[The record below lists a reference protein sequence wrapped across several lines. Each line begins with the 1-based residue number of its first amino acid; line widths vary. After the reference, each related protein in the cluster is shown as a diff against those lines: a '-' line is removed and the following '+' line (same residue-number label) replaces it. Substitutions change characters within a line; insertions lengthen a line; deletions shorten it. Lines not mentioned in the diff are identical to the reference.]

1 METVIATDD
10 MDLTDV
16 LAESVQKIKETR
28 GEAVKMSDI
37 ARGPST
43 SRVYM
48 SHKGCGHPLT
58 PKARAA
64 CRAGNVAPVRAALSV
79 IQLSGSKTWH
89 LANVADEPGTMSGVV
104 CTGKPATDGRYL
116 LDTDDVHPVTCKN
129 CLKKINK

>member
-16 LAESVQKIKETR
+16 LAESVAIVNTSKPA
-28 GEAVKMSDI
+28 GEAVKS
-37 ARGPST
+37 S
-43 SRVYM
+43 SVRVYRD
-48 SHKGCGHPLT
+48 HKSCGHPLT